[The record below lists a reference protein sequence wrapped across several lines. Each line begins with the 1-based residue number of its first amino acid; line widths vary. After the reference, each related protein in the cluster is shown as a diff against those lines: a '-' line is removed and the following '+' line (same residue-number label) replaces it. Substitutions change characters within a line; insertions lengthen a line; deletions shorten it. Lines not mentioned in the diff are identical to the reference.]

1 MTNPNIEPIP
11 FMGLVDIEEYQVIND
26 LNEYICKNYGNNPE
40 NMPKYVVLGD
50 GSFYIFHKEEHRYA
64 ICEQATPIQEGIS
77 ATTGEG
83 GAAQEKHSGES
94 PLCDGQEGC
103 RQEGER
109 H

>member
-64 ICEQATPIQEGIS
+64 ICEQATPIQKGIS
-77 ATTGEG
+77 ATIGEG
-83 GAAQEKHSGES
+83 GAAQEEHSRES
-94 PLCDGQEGC
+94 PLCDGQEGR